1 MPSDLPLSNLEGVK
15 ALLIWTTTKCR
26 SVDIVFHLIP
36 IFGLGTQQVENNKN
50 NSGIRSLFAIAV
62 LCCQCFGTSKNDHY
76 DDNTID
82 VFSPYKQQ
90 VVENRS
96 GSKSPPDYAVKAK
109 VPPSKNLDESLVPER
124 DTSAINITE
133 SKEVTQDII
142 IPSAPAGQ
150 LVTNVVVGE
159 DSGFQ
164 ILSSKDEEAER
175 EKPRKVISTKVH
187 KKKPIKAIHDHRK
200 DDLSQNLEKAK
211 KLLDVKAAIEKLRL
225 RNMESDECSDLSS
238 TTSSGSSS
246 SESDSEEVAIAPVTA
261 PDLCK
266 PCKPSNKPQ
275 QPHHPQVT
283 SSADEFVWIDS
294 YNRLVE
300 LQKLPWTHT
309 DLCKAICQRTSMQ
322 ESEVIGADLLSRL
335 SYYLQ
340 RALVRISREAQRL
353 SKPIGKCGKQEI
365 GSALKIVLSPT
376 RKYFS
381 LFFVEKFN
389 FTGKNH
395 IKYLLDHYFSGHL
408 SRQGLLESCGN
419 VQHFKR
425 RHQTNKIFQSWPPPQ
440 RGQNA

>member
-1 MPSDLPLSNLEGVK
+1 M
-15 ALLIWTTTKCR
+15 
-26 SVDIVFHLIP
+26 
-36 IFGLGTQQVENNKN
+36 
-50 NSGIRSLFAIAV
+50 
-62 LCCQCFGTSKNDHY
+62 
-76 DDNTID
+76 
-82 VFSPYKQQ
+82 
-90 VVENRS
+90 VENRS
-96 GSKSPPDYAVKAK
+96 GSRSPPDYAVKAK
-109 VPPSKNLDESLVPER
+109 VPPSSKSLDESLVPER
-124 DTSAINITE
+124 DTSAITITD
-133 SKEVTQDII
+133 SKEGVTQDAF
-142 IPSAPAGQ
+142 PVAPAGQ

-187 KKKPIKAIHDHRK
+187 KKKPLKAIHDHRK

-246 SESDSEEVAIAPVTA
+246 SESDSEEVAIAPVTV
-261 PDLCK
+261 PDLSK
-266 PCKPSNKPQ
+266 PLSKPSNKPQ

-376 RKYFS
+376 RKYIIS
-381 LFFVEKFN
+381 SFFVVEKFN
-389 FTGKNH
+389 FTGEENLKPYQ
-395 IKYLLDHYFSGHL
+395 IFAHYSL
-408 SRQGLLESCGN
+408 
-419 VQHFKR
+419 
-425 RHQTNKIFQSWPPPQ
+425 FQWPP
-440 RGQNA
+440 